1 MRLTFHFNPFI
12 LNSILNYIQNQF
24 NFFIF
29 RCTINRKID
38 DTSDVVVWFIDFGN
52 MQRVNIRELKIMPF
66 KFMKVP
72 RHSLLVQALKND
84 IEDDWIQ
91 NLELGLKIQQKQPE
105 LFFFENDNWNKL

>member
-1 MRLTFHFNPFI
+1 MYQILLLKIIFKTNAIIPFKI
-12 LNSILNYIQNQF
+12 
-24 NFFIF
+24 

-52 MQRVNIRELKIMPF
+52 TQRVDIRELKIMPF

-91 NLELGLKIQQKQPE
+91 NLELGLKIQQNQPE
-105 LFFFENDNWNKL
+105 LFFYENDNWNKL